1 MEELGKSHLMDED
14 FHKGR
19 TFEDETCTM
28 DEKSI
33 IKIAPWMKYYG
44 IFFPKWTWKVFL
56 FFCIMNENVH
66 WMDEKFK
73 MKGENM
79 KI

>member
-1 MEELGKSHLMDED
+1 
-14 FHKGR
+14 
-19 TFEDETCTM
+19 M